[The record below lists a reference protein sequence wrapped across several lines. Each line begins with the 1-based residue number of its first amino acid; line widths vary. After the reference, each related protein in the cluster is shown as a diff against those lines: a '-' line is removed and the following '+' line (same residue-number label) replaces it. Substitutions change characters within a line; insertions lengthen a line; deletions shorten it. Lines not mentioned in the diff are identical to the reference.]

1 MISKLKKYWKWIACA
16 IVVLGLLT
24 SEGVRTYW
32 QRKQAL
38 RQLERRLEDLRL
50 SNKTVT
56 MEIERL
62 KNDPNAIEQVAR
74 RDLGL
79 IQPGEIEYRF
89 VIDHSSPAK

>member
-1 MISKLKKYWKWIACA
+1 MIDKIRKHWKWIAAA
-16 IVVLGLLT
+16 IVVLGILS

-32 QRKQAL
+32 QRKKAL
-38 RQLERRLEDLRL
+38 RQLEKRLEELRQ
-50 SNKTVT
+50 SNKTAS

-89 VIDHSSPAK
+89 VVDHSSPSK